1 MIESPVTR
9 ADEVFGTRRAEVDGG
24 DGPHGDDRAA
34 GVALLVGAQ
43 HPPAVHGGHDCA
55 GPDRLRAPAR
65 AVVGTLHDRLAGV
78 DDVRAR
84 VGGAGVG
91 VLADIDGV
99 AGHEWWMQGGP
110 TVLAPFEEDTGYFGR
125 PDRTSPKPTAT
136 ATDTTTTTKM
146 MTNPSR

>member
-84 VGGAGVG
+84 VGKA
-91 VLADIDGV
+91 
-99 AGHEWWMQGGP
+99 H
-110 TVLAPFEEDTGYFGR
+110 TRRR
-125 PDRTSPKPTAT
+125 PRPRKKPAQNIGLLG
-136 ATDTTTTTKM
+136 KLLKGK
-146 MTNPSR
+146 